1 MPDYTP
7 VSCDLHAHLEEIATR
22 QHQCII
28 TYRESADKLTQV
40 SGKIIDIYAS
50 EGADWCK
57 LGDGRL
63 IRIDRIEAFES

>member
-22 QHQCII
+22 QRQCRI

-40 SGKIIDIYAS
+40 RGKITEFYAA
-50 EGADWCK
+50 EGLDWCR
-57 LGDGRL
+57 LGNGRL

>member
-7 VSCDLHAHLEEIATR
+7 VSCDLHAHLEAIATQKR
-22 QHQCII
+22 QCRI
-28 TYRESADKLTQV
+28 TYRERADQLTQV
-40 SGKIIDIYAS
+40 SGKIVDIYAS

-63 IRIDRIEAFES
+63 IRLDRIEAFES